1 VKLYIIFFLFDVLN
15 SFVCISQALFT
26 RDDDTSDEEE
36 EDEAEAPD
44 VIAADE
50 LHSGGVSEIPGSKQR

>member
-1 VKLYIIFFLFDVLN
+1 LLFEVLN
-15 SFVCISQALFT
+15 SLVCILQALFT

-36 EDEAEAPD
+36 EDEADVPD
-44 VIAADE
+44 MIGADE